1 MKLKK
6 LMPAMRYNGMSN
18 RTLPEVVVS
27 ARRTANH
34 RATHTIA
41 IMHVHALCCCHTI
54 ENKPPINLLIEVVPP

>member
-1 MKLKK
+1 L
-6 LMPAMRYNGMSN
+6 LLQLRYNGMSN

-41 IMHVHALCCCHTI
+41 IMHVHALGGAD
-54 ENKPPINLLIEVVPP
+54 LLKLRWQAEHLVACKAGIS